1 MHKLTIL
8 KGDFIMIICLSY
20 SKGGVGKTTI
30 SANLA
35 RVKNAKTNTY
45 MDLFDLDS
53 PQNGSYAVTMNATN
67 LGINV
72 LKTYRYVPTDPT
84 LENTPLEIARK
95 NNELIDSIIKEY
107 RHKKDKHIIIDC
119 GGHDSDNIRKVL
131 VMCDVIITPLSVSDT
146 ELNDFVQWNDE
157 IVENITHLNPT
168 AKLFVLFN
176 KYHRY
181 EAKDFESIRDFIAEN
196 FPVYKV
202 LKTTIG
208 DRKDYRSSFGKGK
221 GVVELAP
228 KNPARIEIESLAAEL
243 QAVLDGE

>member
-1 MHKLTIL
+1 M
-8 KGDFIMIICLSY
+8 KGDFEMIICLSY

-35 RVKNAKTNTY
+35 RVKDSSTDKY

-53 PQNGSYAVTMNATN
+53 PQNGSYAVTVNATN

-72 LKTYRYVPTDPT
+72 VKTYRYIPTDPT
-84 LENTPLEIARK
+84 PENTPAEIAKK
-95 NNELIDSIIKEY
+95 NNELIDSIIQEY
-107 RHKKDKHIIIDC
+107 RHQKDKHIIIDC

-157 IVENITHLNPT
+157 IVDNITQLNPE

-176 KYHRY
+176 KYHKY
-181 EAKDFESIRDFIAEN
+181 EAKDFESIREFIAEN
-196 FPVYKV
+196 FPAYKV

-228 KNPARIEIESLAAEL
+228 KNPARIEIENLAKEL
-243 QAVLDGE
+243 QDILKGD